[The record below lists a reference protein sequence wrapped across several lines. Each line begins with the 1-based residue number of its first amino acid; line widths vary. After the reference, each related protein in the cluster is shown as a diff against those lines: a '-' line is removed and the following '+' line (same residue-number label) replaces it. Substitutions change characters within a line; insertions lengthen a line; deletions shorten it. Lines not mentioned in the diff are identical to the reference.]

1 MSRQKLT
8 SRQKKFVDLYEGNAT
23 KAAIKAGY
31 SKRTAYSIGQE
42 NLKKPEVIKA
52 LQEREKKE
60 TGPLIAD
67 RIERQQFWTSVLRG
81 KIGKVR
87 KVKMNDRL
95 KASEL
100 LGKSEADFTEKVSH
114 EGLNNLAEELK
125 AARLRSGQTQ
135 PCQTSRSTKNK

>member
-1 MSRQKLT
+1 MPALKLT
-8 SRQKKFVDLYEGNAT
+8 TRQRKFVALYEGNAT
-23 KAAIKAGY
+23 KAAIKAGF
-31 SKRTAYSIGQE
+31 SKKTAYSQGQRL
-42 NLKKPEVIKA
+42 LKNVEIIKA

-60 TGPLIAD
+60 IGPLIAD

-87 KVKMNDRL
+87 KIKMNDRL

-100 LGKSEADFTEKVSH
+100 LGKSEADFTEKIAH
-114 EGLNNLAEELK
+114 EGLENLAEELK

-135 PCQTSRSTKNK
+135 PCPTPLPKENK

>member
-1 MSRQKLT
+1 MPRQKLT
-8 SRQKKFVDLYEGNAT
+8 SRQRKFVDLYEGNAT
-23 KAAIKAGY
+23 KAATLAGF
-31 SKRTAYSIGQE
+31 SKKTAYSQGQRL
-42 NLKKPEVIKA
+42 LKNVEIIKA
-52 LQEREKKE
+52 LQERERKE

-67 RIERQQFWTSVLRG
+67 RIERQEFWTSVLRG

-114 EGLNNLAEELK
+114 QGLENLAEELK

-135 PCQTSRSTKNK
+135 ACQASQSKKK